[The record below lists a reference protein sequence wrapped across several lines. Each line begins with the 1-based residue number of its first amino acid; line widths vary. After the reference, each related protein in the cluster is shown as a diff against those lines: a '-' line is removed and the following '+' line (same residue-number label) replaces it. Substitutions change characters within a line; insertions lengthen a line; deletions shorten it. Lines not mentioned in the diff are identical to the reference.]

1 MVEEGYASKFSYMRN
16 YFLKKFGISKTI
28 KGIFFYNYRLLLRQF
43 INQKN
48 EKLLEINGH
57 PFFTVPNDKGISEE
71 LLMFKTHEPL
81 STKILSKSLKSGMVC
96 LDIGSN
102 IGYYT
107 CLESLIVGN
116 SGKIIAIE
124 PSPINFKYLQKNVE
138 LQESKNIELH
148 NFACG
153 NREGKIDFLVSN
165 RSNWSRVASDDLID
179 APPDAIIEK
188 ISIEIKKLDL
198 FLQEKNLEKLDFVRM
213 DVEGYESNIL
223 KGLEDTLRIFKPS
236 LQIEVHLFIL
246 GNEST
251 VNLLTFFEN
260 LGYEICYYI
269 PREMDVPILGNS
281 KDILKSSF
289 KEILA
294 KLNSNT
300 LPMNFML
307 FLRHSDKKIPLTKF
321 NSKIP

>member
-1 MVEEGYASKFSYMRN
+1 MLN
-16 YFLKKFGISKTI
+16 YFSKQFGLSKTI
-28 KGIFFYNYRLLLRQF
+28 KGIFFYNYRIVRRAFLDTSKEHIL
-43 INQKN
+43 K
-48 EKLLEINGH
+48 INGH
-57 PFFTVPNDKGISEE
+57 KFATIPNDKGISEE

-81 STKILSKSLKSGMVC
+81 STKLFETFLKPGMTC
-96 LDIGSN
+96 LDVGSN
-102 IGYYT
+102 IGYYV
-107 CLESLIVGN
+107 CLENQII
-116 SGKIIAIE
+116 GKNGRIIAIE